1 MTDQLNRKLL
11 WIFLFLMISQQAAV
25 GQQQSFGKNFIFE
38 VIGTERKTMVKQPFV
53 FTVSD
58 TSLYRT
64 FLKFKNNNNDDF
76 SQLTPKSPLLLG
88 IKLNPN
94 LQKYFSTSV
103 YSQTKEYPVYLISD
117 SSDAILISMGIT
129 KNNYKSYQ
137 YRIVEN
143 DSLELV
149 KWSPIPNLEQ
159 KYGARQPY
167 GAIGKFNY
175 PGKRIMVEV
184 ANKDNY
190 SLRDGVVFDWR
201 ISYKPILEQI
211 VISTRNNYFNLKAGH
226 LNKGYA
232 NWSIRN
238 NLPQNFNFP
247 LDSVKRILFQFKK
260 QETLAHSARLIRNFE
275 GKKDTIWIGFLDA
288 QGNIELEET
297 YFKRPGNYNFVVQQ
311 QAKQPKWIESS
322 LVRISFNVTDA
333 YVPTINYW
341 LPYLIGFILISI
353 IVFFVYGKYTKDK
366 LRKLNRQ
373 QQQAQLQLK
382 TIRAQLNPHF
392 MFNAL
397 SSIQNLINKDKILD
411 ANLYLSKFA
420 GLTRKVLITSEQE
433 MISLAEELKIAEDYL
448 QLEQLRF
455 NFTYELNVVDTLN
468 TENIDVPAMLLQPF
482 IENAVKHGISKLKE
496 KGSISINIL
505 NENSN
510 LKFIIKDNGK
520 GFSQSEGMEKPGSL
534 GLKLCRQRL
543 DLLNQVFKTQPATL
557 NIQSDQEKTVVIIEI
572 KNWISHGD

>member
-11 WIFLFLMISQQAAV
+11 WIFLLLMISLQAV

-38 VIGTERKTMVKQPFV
+38 VIGTERRTMVKQPFV
-53 FTVSD
+53 STVSD
-58 TSLYRT
+58 TSLYSI
-64 FLKFKNNNNDDF
+64 FFKFENNKNDEI
-76 SQLTPKSPLLLG
+76 SQMAPKSPLLLG
-88 IKLNPN
+88 VKLNSS
-94 LQKYFSTSV
+94 LQKYFSGSV

-129 KNNYKSYQ
+129 KHNYKLYQ

-143 DSLELV
+143 DSSELV
-149 KWSPIPNLEQ
+149 RWSPIPNLEQ

-175 PGKRIMVEV
+175 PGKKIMVEV

-201 ISYKPILEQI
+201 VNYKPILKQI
-211 VISTRNNYFNLKAGH
+211 VISTRHSYFNLKAKH

-232 NWSIRN
+232 NWSSLN

-247 LDSVKRILFQFKK
+247 VDSVKRILFQFKK
-260 QETLAHSARLIRNFE
+260 EETLVYSARLIRNFE
-275 GKKDTIWIGFLDA
+275 GKKDTLWIGFLDA

-297 YFKRPGNYNFVVQQ
+297 YFKRAGNYDFVVQQ
-311 QAKQPKWIESS
+311 QTKQPKWIEAS
-322 LVRISFNVTDA
+322 LVRISFNVTA
-333 YVPTINYW
+333 ASLPNMNYW
-341 LPYLIGFILISI
+341 LPYLIGFILITI
-353 IVFFVYGKYTKDK
+353 AVFFVYGKYNKDK
-366 LRKLNRQ
+366 LGKLNRQ
-373 QQQAQLQLK
+373 RQQAQLQLK

-392 MFNAL
+392 IFNAL

-411 ANLYLSKFA
+411 ANIYLSKFA

-455 NFTYELNVVDTLN
+455 GFTYELNVADTLN
-468 TENIDVPAMLLQPF
+468 IENIDVPAILLQPF
-482 IENAVKHGISKLKE
+482 IENAVKHGISRLKE
-496 KGSISINIL
+496 KGFISINIL
-505 NENSN
+505 SENSN

-520 GFSQSEGMEKPGSL
+520 GFSHPERMEKPGSF

-557 NIQSDQEKTVVIIEI
+557 NIKSDEEGTVVILEI
-572 KNWISHGD
+572 KNWISNGD

>member
-11 WIFLFLMISQQAAV
+11 WVFLLLMISQRAV

-38 VIGTERKTMVKQPFV
+38 LIGTERKTMVKQPFV
-53 FTVSD
+53 STVSD
-58 TSLYRT
+58 TSLNNI
-64 FLKFKNNNNDDF
+64 FLKFKSNKSDDII
-76 SQLTPKSPLLLG
+76 QMTPKSPLLLG
-88 IKLNPN
+88 VKLNPN
-94 LQKYFSTSV
+94 LQRYFSGSI

-117 SSDAILISMGIT
+117 FSDAILISMGIT
-129 KNNYKSYQ
+129 KHNYKSYQ

-149 KWSPIPNLEQ
+149 KWSPVINLEQ

-184 ANKDNY
+184 ANRNNY

-201 ISYKPILEQI
+201 INYKPILEQI
-211 VISTRNNYFNLKAGH
+211 VISTRHSYFNLKSGH

-232 NWSIRN
+232 KWSPVD
-238 NLPQNFNFP
+238 NLPHNFNFP
-247 LDSVKRILFQFKK
+247 EDSVKRILFQFKK
-260 QETLAHSARLIRNFE
+260 QETLVHSARLIRDFE
-275 GKKDTIWIGFLDA
+275 GKKDTLWIGFLDA

-297 YFKRPGNYNFVVQQ
+297 YFKRPGTYDFVVQQ
-311 QAKQPKWIESS
+311 QTKQPKWTASS
-322 LVRISFNVTDA
+322 LVRVSFNVTA
-333 YVPTINYW
+333 ASLPNFNYW
-341 LPYLIGFILISI
+341 LPYLIGFILLTIV
-353 IVFFVYGKYTKDK
+353 VFFVYRKYTKDK

-373 QQQAQLQLK
+373 RQQAQLQLK

-392 MFNAL
+392 IFNAL

-411 ANLYLSKFA
+411 ANIYLSKFA

-455 NFTYELNVVDTLN
+455 GFSYELNVADALN
-468 TENIDVPAMLLQPF
+468 IENIDVPAILLQPF

-496 KGSISINIL
+496 KGTVSINIL
-505 NENSN
+505 SENSN
-510 LKFIIKDNGK
+510 LKFIIKDNGN
-520 GFSQSEGMEKPGSL
+520 GFLQPEGMEKPGSF

-543 DLLNQVFKTQPATL
+543 ALLNQVFKTQPATL
-557 NIQSDQEKTVVIIEI
+557 HIQSNEEGTVVILEI
-572 KNWISHGD
+572 KNWISNGD